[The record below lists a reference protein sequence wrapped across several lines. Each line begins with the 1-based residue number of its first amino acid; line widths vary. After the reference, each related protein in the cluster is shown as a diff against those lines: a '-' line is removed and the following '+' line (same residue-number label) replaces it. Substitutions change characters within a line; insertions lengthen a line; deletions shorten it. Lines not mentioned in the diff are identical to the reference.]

1 MAQTA
6 RVGTPSKV
14 QNLVLYWPPYK
25 AQLMLHSSIEAN
37 TCAPLVKVE
46 TLLKKCN
53 VKGGEIKI

>member
-25 AQLMLHSSIEAN
+25 AQLMLHSAIEAN
-37 TCAPLVKVE
+37 TCAGPFDQYCKSFD
-46 TLLKKCN
+46 T
-53 VKGGEIKI
+53 

>member
-37 TCAPLVKVE
+37 TCALQWAVESVKKYEPHHIAV
-46 TLLKKCN
+46 
-53 VKGGEIKI
+53 

>member
-25 AQLMLHSSIEAN
+25 AQLMLHSAIEAN
-37 TCAPLVKVE
+37 TC
-46 TLLKKCN
+46 
-53 VKGGEIKI
+53 GGALHYVPNSGVP

>member
-37 TCAPLVKVE
+37 TCALGF
-46 TLLKKCN
+46 C
-53 VKGGEIKI
+53 IKFIITIYL